1 MGETWLPTQKQSK
14 NEIYIKK
21 RVKKREKGKEDKTS
35 GIGNER
41 NLQEDS
47 EESREEF
54 RNFCCQ
60 CFFFPCCHSVLFYFY
75 LG

>member
-14 NEIYIKK
+14 NEIHIKK
-21 RVKKREKGKEDKTS
+21 KVKKREKEKEDKTS

-54 RNFCCQ
+54 RNFCC
-60 CFFFPCCHSVLFYFY
+60 
-75 LG
+75 

>member
-54 RNFCCQ
+54 RNFCC
-60 CFFFPCCHSVLFYFY
+60 
-75 LG
+75 